1 MFSGA
6 DAVSLCWHNDASETI
21 GLYRGHW
28 VNSPSPRIQH
38 WQGSG
43 PLDAFQG
50 LLMRSK
56 CLCSRGCDPNPT
68 VAAIT
73 LPGSLASEQG
83 NPFPSPT
90 PDIRPWIL
98 ALWVSRVPS
107 RQILRYAAVRNHS
120 ISGVDLSQGFFSV
133 QLCTDCAVVK
143 KFVQL

>member
-6 DAVSLCWHNDASETI
+6 DAVSICWHNDASETI

-43 PLDAFQG
+43 PLDTFHG

-56 CLCSRGCDPNPT
+56 CLCSRGSDPNPT
-68 VAAIT
+68 VAAIA

-83 NPFPSPT
+83 NPFPSPLLT
-90 PDIRPWIL
+90 FALEFWPSESQECHQDKFFAMLLSETTLYPGWIY
-98 ALWVSRVPS
+98 
-107 RQILRYAAVRNHS
+107 QE
-120 ISGVDLSQGFFSV
+120 G
-133 QLCTDCAVVK
+133 
-143 KFVQL
+143 